1 MASVKQIYSIV
12 ESVAKQSLGSTN
24 ITVTN
29 TGDFVSLGNQI
40 LSSNETIDSF
50 YKVLCDRIGKT
61 LIAIREYKASDRAVM
76 RDSMEWGAILQKIS
90 FSLSTAKENATW
102 NSDAQASPFDVESSV
117 NVRQKLFSKI
127 GTWSHEEKLPTV
139 QLKHAF
145 LSEDR
150 MSAFISGIM
159 MSMSNAMELELERV
173 TSMAV
178 NTNIASCLTST
189 KKSQKR
195 DLLFEYNLAKGYVN
209 ASNKQ
214 VENQTALTT
223 STALED
229 VNFLKFASREIKN
242 TITNM
247 KKMSTLFN
255 KTGQPRFTDKE
266 HLVVEILGLFASATD
281 TFLQADTFHNELTAL
296 PNYEEVA
303 FWQGSGESFDFNDVS
318 KIHITN
324 TELDGTQELQTIEK
338 TGIIAF
344 IHDVDSCA
352 SSMFNRRMTSMY
364 NPRSEVNVYME
375 KADVG
380 YLVDEDE
387 NAVVF
392 FMTNPT
398 V

>member
-61 LIAIREYKASDRAVM
+61 LIAIREYKASDRAVI

-102 NSDAQASPFDVESSV
+102 ESDVQASPFDVESSV

-139 QLKHAF
+139 HLKHAF

-209 ASNKQ
+209 ASNAQ
-214 VENQTALTT
+214 VENKTALTT

-324 TELDGTQELQTIEK
+324 TELDGTQELQTVEK

-352 SSMFNRRMTSMY
+352 SSMFNRRMTSIY